1 MPTAKPGTVTLIGS
15 GEMTDA
21 MARVYRAILG
31 RVPGEARAVFLDTPA
46 GFQLNADELSERA
59 VDYFRTRLGVPLAVA
74 SFKDRRTLDEEAL
87 DMNLH
92 LIARAD
98 LIFAGPG
105 SPTYTVSQWQAH
117 PIFAACVRRLH
128 EGAHLIF
135 ASAAVIAMSR
145 FALPVY
151 EIYKVGADPRWVDG
165 LDLLEP
171 FGMPLAIMPHWNNAE
186 GGTHDTRFCFMGAPR
201 LAILERQLPDDA
213 VILGIDEYTAC
224 ILDLQANTAA
234 VLGAGGITIRRQGR
248 DAVYPAGASFPLD
261 ALRTAG
267 VSLAAQETPATTPGA
282 PPAPS
287 LAEELR
293 RARLQLER
301 QADDLAA
308 GLFAL
313 YRLARA
319 LESVADA
326 EQAQDARQVLAAGLS
341 RWAQAAGGPDA
352 AAPYVAL
359 CVAVRD
365 ELRKAGLWAQADA
378 IRERLLALGVVLEDT
393 PDGTRWR
400 RGPATQHTERSGQT

>member
-1 MPTAKPGTVTLIGS
+1 MLTAKPGTITLIGS

-21 MARVYRAILG
+21 MAKVYRAILG

-46 GFQLNADELSERA
+46 GFQLNADELAERA
-59 VDYFRTRLGVPLAVA
+59 ADYFRTRLGVPLAIA

-105 SPTYTVSQWQAH
+105 SPTYAISQWQAH

-135 ASAAVIAMSR
+135 ASAAAIAMSR

-151 EIYKVGADPRWVDG
+151 EIYKVGADPHWVDG
-165 LDLLEP
+165 LDLLGP
-171 FGMPLAIMPHWNNAE
+171 FGMSLAILPHWNNAE

-201 LAILERQLPDDA
+201 LAVLERQLPNHA
-213 VILGIDEYTAC
+213 AILGIDEYTAC
-224 ILDLQANTAA
+224 ILDLQADTAA
-234 VLGAGGITIRRQGR
+234 VMGAGSVTIRQKGR
-248 DAVYPAGASFPLD
+248 DAVYAAGASFSLD
-261 ALRTAG
+261 ALRTAWA
-267 VSLAAQETPATTPGA
+267 SPAAGESWAASPNA
-282 PPAPS
+282 PPAPG
-287 LAEELR
+287 LADELR

-301 QADDLAA
+301 RPDDLVA

-319 LESVADA
+319 LESAADE
-326 EQAQDARQVLAAGLS
+326 EQSQEAHRFLAASLS
-341 RWAQAAGGPDA
+341 RMAQAAGGSDA

-378 IRERLLALGVVLEDT
+378 IRDGLAALGIALEDT
-393 PDGTRWR
+393 PSGTRWR
-400 RGPATQHTERSGQT
+400 RSPAATHTERSGQT